1 MFIIMKTVSLILF
14 LFLSVN
20 VAQAQLT
27 YIPDDAFEF
36 YIETYINGASNG
48 NITDNYVNT
57 SAIQAPVS
65 LNLYPATIPVGQISD
80 LTGIEDFD
88 NLTSFSIGSQA
99 VTNIDLSSI
108 TTSVGTSLTPFTFSV
123 TNCQNLTSIVLPY
136 VTYLRFICQNNQ
148 YLENIT
154 FQDSN
159 IIALGLFLT
168 ANTSLQVFDISNT
181 AGTENTL
188 TLAIQGNSNL
198 TCLNLKNGGCSNYSQ
213 VAILGNGFNNPIAPQ
228 SSLNCIT
235 VDNPSIQSFNW
246 SWVEYS
252 NDPSIYSYSTNCG
265 CSLSL
270 DEAMKEISISP
281 NPILTELTIELEND
295 FIGKTYTI
303 STLAGEILMSGQLEG
318 TQESIPLAHIS
329 EGVYLFTVDGAQPVR
344 FVKM

>member
-1 MFIIMKTVSLILF
+1 MFIIMKTVFLILF
-14 LFLSVN
+14 FFLSVN
-20 VAQAQLT
+20 VAQSQLT
-27 YIPDDAFEF
+27 YVPDDAFEF

-48 NITDNYVNT
+48 NITDNFVNT

-88 NLTSFSIGSQA
+88 NLTSFSIGSQT

-148 YLENIT
+148 YLENIA

-168 ANTSLQVFDISNT
+168 ANTSLQDFDISNT

-198 TCLNLKNGGCSNYSQ
+198 TCLNLKNGGCSNYVQAGIS
-213 VAILGNGFNNPIAPQ
+213 ANGFNNPTFTQ
-228 SSLNCIT
+228 SLLTCIT
-235 VDNPSIQSFNW
+235 VDNPAVQSLNW
-246 SWVEYS
+246 TWTEYW
-252 NDPSIYSYSTNCG
+252 NEPSVYSYSTNCG

-281 NPILTELTIELEND
+281 NPILTELTISIEND
-295 FIGKTYTI
+295 LIGKTYTI
-303 STLAGEILMSGQLEG
+303 STIAGEILMSGQLEG
-318 TQESIPLAHIS
+318 THESISLAHIS
-329 EGVYLFTVDGAQPVR
+329 EGVYLFTVDHAQPVR

>member
-1 MFIIMKTVSLILF
+1 MFIIMKTVSLIIF

-65 LNLYPATIPVGQISD
+65 LNLSPATIPVGQIGD
-80 LTGIEDFD
+80 LTGIQDFS
-88 NLTSFSIGSQA
+88 NLIGFGIANQAVTTIDLSPINTSIGSSQ
-99 VTNIDLSSI
+99 I
-108 TTSVGTSLTPFTFSV
+108 PFGFMV
-123 TNCQNLTSIVLPY
+123 TNCQNVTNIVLPN
-136 VTYLRFICQNNQ
+136 VTFLRFTCQNNQ

-154 FQDSN
+154 FQNSN
-159 IIALGLFLT
+159 IISLGLILT
-168 ANTSLQVFDISNT
+168 LNTSLQVFDISNT
-181 AGTENTL
+181 AGTENTISL
-188 TLAIQGNSNL
+188 LIQSNTNL

-246 SWVEYS
+246 SWVEYL

-281 NPILTELTIELEND
+281 NPILTELTISIEND

-303 STLAGEILMSGQLEG
+303 STLAGEILMRGQLEG
-318 TQESIPLAHIS
+318 TQESISLAHIS
-329 EGVYLFTVDGAQPVR
+329 EGVYLFTVDHAQPVR